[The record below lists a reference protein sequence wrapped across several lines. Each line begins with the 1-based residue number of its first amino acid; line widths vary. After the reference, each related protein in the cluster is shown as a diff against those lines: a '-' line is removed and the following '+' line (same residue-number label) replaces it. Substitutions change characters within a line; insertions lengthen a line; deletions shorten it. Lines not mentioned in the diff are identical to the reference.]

1 VIEPFLNR
9 TQRTTNMNDILT
21 NGSEIKQRIISE
33 IEKAY
38 QNIFLA
44 MAWFTDRDI
53 ANAIIAAKNR
63 NINVDIILS
72 SNAQNETVKQMFK
85 ESNVSIHAFE
95 TGDER
100 GMMHHKFCLID
111 NKISIN
117 GSYNY
122 SYNASNNNVENI
134 QVSDDPNTYR
144 QLLAEFERLKYNI
157 DHQIDVNINSANP
170 MEQVITKSKPVQT
183 INTADSFSQQL
194 SNLIYAT
201 ANINTESYRNQGYEN
216 SKDSAGS
223 IEIFS
228 TNYGEIKEQIKTY
241 ATNDTL
247 SSKKSIITQNI
258 NSAFESKKAELEK
271 DKQNELKALKSNH
284 EIELKQLNS
293 KILEIKQ
300 EKSIF
305 ETGNQSTG
313 EKGLLQINNEIEK
326 NKLEKKSL
334 ESSFVIKE
342 FWSVGTIFKVA
353 ILAILIF
360 YLSMFFA
367 SAMYKVFFEGNIIRN
382 SLEAGENPGLPQIVD
397 ANAILKIFITQGA
410 LFGIMALFFFLIPVL
425 MSNLKLIG
433 SKKDWVNKL
442 SFWIGILVFDI
453 VVSIVVAMNTDE
465 IKNLLIGQK
474 SELKIWE
481 VPTHGEFWL
490 IFVFGMLPLIITHF
504 IIESIVNAYQKSK
517 PETVDAE
524 KNKQIAMIDRT
535 LLDLNLQKELISNKI
550 NEKEDF
556 LKQKNIELDRL
567 EKEINNQE
575 NNIENIF
582 SEMQKN
588 IRAIYD
594 DFITRITSGKI
605 FTDEILNSI
614 STAYKS
620 GYIEYL
626 PELYAEKEVANRV
639 RQIEQV
645 INNNNR

>member
-1 VIEPFLNR
+1 
-9 TQRTTNMNDILT
+9 MNDIIT
-21 NGSEIKQRIISE
+21 NGAEIKQRIISE
-33 IEKAY
+33 IQKAN

-63 NINVDIILS
+63 TVNVDIILS

-85 ESNVSIHAFE
+85 DNNVSIHAFE

-111 NKISIN
+111 NTLTIN

-144 QLLAEFERLKYNI
+144 QLFAEFERLKYNI

-170 MEQVITKSKPVQT
+170 MEQVISKTKVIQP

-194 SNLIYAT
+194 QNLIYAT
-201 ANINTESYRNQGYEN
+201 ANIDTESYRKQGYDN
-216 SKDSAGS
+216 SKDSAGH
-223 IEIFS
+223 IAIFS
-228 TNYGEIKEQIKTY
+228 ANYGEIKEQIKTF
-241 ATNDTL
+241 ATDDTL
-247 SSKKSIITQNI
+247 SSKKNVITQNI
-258 NSAFESKKAELEK
+258 NTALESKKAELEI
-271 DKQNELKALKSNH
+271 DKQNELNAVKSNH
-284 EIELKQLNS
+284 EIELRQLNS
-293 KILEIKQ
+293 KISEIKQ

-305 ETGNQSTG
+305 ESGNLNTG
-313 EKGLLQINNEIEK
+313 EKGLLQINNDIEK
-326 NKLEKKSL
+326 NRFERNSL
-334 ESSFVIKE
+334 ESSFVTTK
-342 FWSVGTIFKVA
+342 FWTAGTIFKIA
-353 ILAILIF
+353 ILGILVF

-382 SLEAGENPGLPQIVD
+382 SLEAGVNPGLPQIVD
-397 ANAILKIFITQGA
+397 ANAILKIFNSQGA

-425 MSNLKLIG
+425 LSNLKLIG
-433 SKKDWVNKL
+433 SKKEWVNKL
-442 SFWIGILVFDI
+442 CFWVGILVFDI
-453 VVSIVVAMNTDE
+453 VVSIMVAMNTDE
-465 IKNLLIGQK
+465 IKNLLIGQE
-474 SELKIWE
+474 SQLKIWQ
-481 VPTHGEFWL
+481 VPAHGEFWL

-504 IIESIVNAYQKSK
+504 IIEAIVNAYRKSQR
-517 PETVDAE
+517 ETVDAE
-524 KNKQIAMIDRT
+524 KNKQIEMLDRA
-535 LLDLNLQKELISNKI
+535 LLDLNLQKELLSNRIK
-550 NEKEDF
+550 EKED
-556 LKQKNIELDRL
+556 LLNQKNIELERL
-567 EKEINNQE
+567 EREINNQE

-582 SEMQKN
+582 TEMLKN

-605 FTDEILNSI
+605 FTDEILNSV

-626 PELYAEKEVANRV
+626 PELYAEREVANRV